1 MKHYPIDKGKRRENE
16 VRITDMFDRE
26 SIDIDKLV
34 YLALHY
40 CVMPIWIKKDRFKEE
55 MVKISY
61 LIEAYEKFLSKCE
74 KGSIYKYV

>member
-1 MKHYPIDKGKRRENE
+1 MKYYPTGEGERRENE

-40 CVMPIWIKKDRFKEE
+40 RAIPIWIKRDRFKEE
-55 MVKISY
+55 MIKISY
-61 LIEAYEKFLSKCE
+61 LIEAYEKFLSKSE
-74 KGSIYKYV
+74 K